1 MADDNAQAP
10 IATDTQTESGETSA
24 NTSKPEFI
32 QDKFW
37 DSERNEVNLENLASS
52 YNSLEKKLGSRTE
65 DLSKQIREDLEMEK
79 LKSAPEE
86 YKVNLPELPENVDVS
101 VSDDMEI
108 VQWWKDT
115 AKKNGLSQEQFDQ
128 GVEMFVNNAIATLP
142 DMNAEMQKLGDNA
155 KERVEA
161 AELWSKKNLSPESYQ
176 TFSNVAST
184 AEGVKVIEEIMKMTK
199 DSPMPTTPTQVS
211 VAPNLQDLK
220 SMINDP
226 RYYDSNRRD
235 PAYVKRVEELFE
247 KAYQN
252 KQG

>member
-1 MADDNAQAP
+1 
-10 IATDTQTESGETSA
+10 
-24 NTSKPEFI
+24 
-32 QDKFW
+32 
-37 DSERNEVNLENLASS
+37 
-52 YNSLEKKLGSRTE
+52 
-65 DLSKQIREDLEMEK
+65 
-79 LKSAPEE
+79 
-86 YKVNLPELPENVDVS
+86 
-101 VSDDMEI
+101 
-108 VQWWKDT
+108 
-115 AKKNGLSQEQFDQ
+115 
-128 GVEMFVNNAIATLP
+128 MFVNNAIATLP

-176 TFSNVAST
+176 TFSSVAST

-199 DSPMPTTPTQVS
+199 DSPMPSTPTQVS

>member
-37 DSERNEVNLENLASS
+37 DVERNEVNLENLASS

-115 AKKNGLSQEQFDQ
+115 AKKNGLSQDQFDQ
-128 GVEMFVNNAIATLP
+128 GVEMFVNNAVATLP

-176 TFSNVAST
+176 TFSSVAST

-199 DSPMPTTPTQVS
+199 DSPMPSTPTQVS

>member
-37 DSERNEVNLENLASS
+37 DAERNEVNLENLASS

-176 TFSNVAST
+176 TFSSVAST

-199 DSPMPTTPTQVS
+199 DSPMPSTPTQVS

>member
-37 DSERNEVNLENLASS
+37 DVERNEVNLENLASS

-86 YKVNLPELPENVDVS
+86 YKVNLPELPENVDVT

-128 GVEMFVNNAIATLP
+128 GVEMFVNNAMATLP

-176 TFSNVAST
+176 TFSSVAST

-199 DSPMPTTPTQVS
+199 DSPMPSTPTQVS

>member
-37 DSERNEVNLENLASS
+37 DAERNEVNLENLASS

-86 YKVNLPELPENVDVS
+86 YKVNLPELPENVDVT

-128 GVEMFVNNAIATLP
+128 GVEMFVNNAMATLP

-176 TFSNVAST
+176 TFSSVAST

-199 DSPMPTTPTQVS
+199 DSPMPSTPTQVS

>member
-37 DSERNEVNLENLASS
+37 DAERNEVNLENLASS

-155 KERVEA
+155 RERVEA

-176 TFSNVAST
+176 TFSSVAST

-199 DSPMPTTPTQVS
+199 DSPMPSTPTQVS

>member
-37 DSERNEVNLENLASS
+37 DTERNEVNLENLASS

-108 VQWWKDT
+108 VQWWKET
-115 AKKNGLSQEQFDQ
+115 AKKNGLSQDQFDQ

>member
-37 DSERNEVNLENLASS
+37 DAERNEVNLENLASS

-86 YKVNLPELPENVDVS
+86 YKVNLPELPENVDVT

-199 DSPMPTTPTQVS
+199 DSPMPSTPTQVS